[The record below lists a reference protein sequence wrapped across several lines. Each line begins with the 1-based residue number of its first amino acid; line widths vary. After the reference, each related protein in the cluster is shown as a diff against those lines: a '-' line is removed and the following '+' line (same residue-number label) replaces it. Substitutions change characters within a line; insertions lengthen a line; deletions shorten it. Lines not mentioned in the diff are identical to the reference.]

1 MVSSH
6 VNFSEQIDLWPPLAG
21 ELLNT
26 LTAPLGQSGVEPR
39 PACAGVAERQMVGQ
53 EGGSANPAANNK
65 TSNAQTKQ
73 SYTSGRLLLQTS
85 SVKHGTAFSIQTTV
99 CMLLWLYLK
108 IGLHQWD
115 HRNLSL
121 QRCVAWVLQH
131 TDKKTELTKKI
142 CNVFFSVRFKICIL
156 SDGVCNCYHFCSSQW
171 KDCDILCCMFVR
183 QLCFMLSNKYIYN
196 TTEFPCWASG
206 VHTNTNSWAGC
217 VKNDWVD

>member
-73 SYTSGRLLLQTS
+73 SEHFWEASTPNYTEQHRLWNMVQLFPYKQPFACCCDYISKSVCISGITEIWACSDVSHEYFSTQRKKLNWLKRFVMFS
-85 SVKHGTAFSIQTTV
+85 S
-99 CMLLWLYLK
+99 L
-108 IGLHQWD
+108 
-115 HRNLSL
+115 
-121 QRCVAWVLQH
+121 
-131 TDKKTELTKKI
+131 
-142 CNVFFSVRFKICIL
+142 
-156 SDGVCNCYHFCSSQW
+156 
-171 KDCDILCCMFVR
+171 
-183 QLCFMLSNKYIYN
+183 
-196 TTEFPCWASG
+196 
-206 VHTNTNSWAGC
+206 
-217 VKNDWVD
+217 